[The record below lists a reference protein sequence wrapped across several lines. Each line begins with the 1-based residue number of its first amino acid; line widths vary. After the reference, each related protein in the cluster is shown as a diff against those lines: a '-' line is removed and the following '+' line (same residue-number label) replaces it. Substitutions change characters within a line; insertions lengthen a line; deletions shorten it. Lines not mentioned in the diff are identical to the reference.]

1 MYHLL
6 TVTRY
11 FQAQNLLRTGGQ
23 MFALDTDLFVVACE
37 YRTHHHTHHH
47 HHYHHQRTFFEESTS
62 LQAAMAD
69 TALTEL

>member
-1 MYHLL
+1 
-6 TVTRY
+6 
-11 FQAQNLLRTGGQ
+11 

-37 YRTHHHTHHH
+37 HRTHHH
-47 HHYHHQRTFFEESTS
+47 QLTFFEEFNS

>member
-1 MYHLL
+1 
-6 TVTRY
+6 
-11 FQAQNLLRTGGQ
+11 
-23 MFALDTDLFVVACE
+23 MFALDTDLFVLACE
-37 YRTHHHTHHH
+37 YRTHHHTHHHH

>member
-1 MYHLL
+1 
-6 TVTRY
+6 
-11 FQAQNLLRTGGQ
+11 

-37 YRTHHHTHHH
+37 HRTHHHHP
-47 HHYHHQRTFFEESTS
+47 HQLTFFEEFNS

>member
-1 MYHLL
+1 
-6 TVTRY
+6 
-11 FQAQNLLRTGGQ
+11 

-37 YRTHHHTHHH
+37 HRTHHHRHHH
-47 HHYHHQRTFFEESTS
+47 QLTFFEEFNS

>member
-1 MYHLL
+1 
-6 TVTRY
+6 
-11 FQAQNLLRTGGQ
+11 

-37 YRTHHHTHHH
+37 YRTHHYHY
-47 HHYHHQRTFFEESTS
+47 YHHQRTFFEESTS